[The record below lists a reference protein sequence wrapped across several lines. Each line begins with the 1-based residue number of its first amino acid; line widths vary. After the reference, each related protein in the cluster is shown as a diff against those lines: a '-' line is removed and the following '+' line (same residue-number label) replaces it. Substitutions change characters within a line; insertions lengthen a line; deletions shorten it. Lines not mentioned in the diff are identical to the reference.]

1 MTSSRL
7 EQAVVA
13 GAVAYLAAVTWM
25 MANVSFDLWGAFVV
39 GPVLALI
46 GLWSVRRLFPGPLR
60 PVAVILS
67 WGLLA
72 KLAGTLARYWVSMEA
87 YGGSVDANRYHQFA
101 VDKLSRIRAG
111 QESWW
116 AAFPAGRSTHFIEN
130 LTTALYTITGPT
142 KLGGFLVFGFVA
154 YLGVLFFVKAA
165 IVAVPGLAGRRYALL
180 CAFAPSILYW
190 PSSIG
195 KEAWMLA
202 TLGLGTYAIAR
213 LLSRQ
218 GVLWPLVLASLGLGL
233 ASVVRPHMVLLWL
246 AGGVAALIV
255 ALMRGRGAKAR
266 TPGHAWDRVLV
277 AVIIVMAVVGLA
289 AMAQVT
295 VRQLNF
301 AEETTV
307 SSDSVSAIL
316 AETTRRTEQAGS
328 NFRPPTVDG
337 VTDWPYAVVRTLTRP
352 LLVEANGV
360 VQLITALELT
370 LFGALCVL
378 WWGRTKY
385 LPWAVFAVPYV
396 AFAMAT
402 LFLVGLAYSSFA
414 NLGVLARQKSL
425 IFPFLMLIPCVPV
438 RPKRPPKSA
447 LVERS
452 LPDRRNDELAAIH
465 ASV

>member
-1 MTSSRL
+1 
-7 EQAVVA
+7 
-13 GAVAYLAAVTWM
+13 
-25 MANVSFDLWGAFVV
+25 
-39 GPVLALI
+39 
-46 GLWSVRRLFPGPLR
+46 
-60 PVAVILS
+60 
-67 WGLLA
+67 
-72 KLAGTLARYWVSMEA
+72 
-87 YGGSVDANRYHQFA
+87 
-101 VDKLSRIRAG
+101 
-111 QESWW
+111 
-116 AAFPAGRSTHFIEN
+116 
-130 LTTALYTITGPT
+130 
-142 KLGGFLVFGFVA
+142 
-154 YLGVLFFVKAA
+154 
-165 IVAVPGLAGRRYALL
+165 
-180 CAFAPSILYW
+180 
-190 PSSIG
+190 
-195 KEAWMLA
+195 
-202 TLGLGTYAIAR
+202 
-213 LLSRQ
+213 
-218 GVLWPLVLASLGLGL
+218 
-233 ASVVRPHMVLLWL
+233 
-246 AGGVAALIV
+246 
-255 ALMRGRGAKAR
+255 
-266 TPGHAWDRVLV
+266 VLV
-277 AVIIVMAVVGLA
+277 AVIIVIAVVGLA

-307 SSDSVSAIL
+307 SPDSVSAIL

-452 LPDRRNDELAAIH
+452 LPDRRDDELAAIH